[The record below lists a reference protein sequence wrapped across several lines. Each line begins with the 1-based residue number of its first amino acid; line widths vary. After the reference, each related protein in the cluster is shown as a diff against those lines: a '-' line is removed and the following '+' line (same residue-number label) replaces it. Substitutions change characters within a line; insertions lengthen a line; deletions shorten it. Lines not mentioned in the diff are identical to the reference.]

1 MSLIDDARVA
11 YEQNQTLIELQI
23 WQCRYPQGDFPFE
36 FCGRLRKSKSPYC
49 PAHHALTHTRLMK
62 REGRDGHR

>member
-1 MSLIDDARVA
+1 MSLIDDACVA
-11 YEQNQTLIELQI
+11 HEQNEGLIELQI

-49 PAHHALTHTRLMK
+49 PTHHALTHNIKAERV
-62 REGRDGHR
+62 